1 MKGIQKLPHFFYVLN
16 KLKISLNHLKNA
28 IAAVG
33 CMDTN
38 MLKCFKILNDTNCYV
53 LETETQALL

>member
-53 LETETQALL
+53 LET